1 MNRSY
6 DLCTASMRSM
16 TYALKAQ
23 KLLEG
28 AGVCSYIVRLDSSA
42 TRRGCAYG
50 VTFCCAFGDTVRRIL
65 GSGRIYVSQYIRGG
79 GEKI

>member
-16 TYALKAQ
+16 TFALKAQ

-28 AGVCSYIVRLDSSA
+28 AGVYSYIVKLDGA
-42 TRRGCAYG
+42 AAVHT
-50 VTFCCAFGDTVRRIL
+50 
-65 GSGRIYVSQYIRGG
+65 
-79 GEKI
+79 E